1 MSRVILNKPSEGAP
15 GARADEL
22 VASDPAYSGELGY
35 CLTYSIPLLR
45 GLSSSVEERAL
56 QQDYLRMLTV
66 TLS

>member
-35 CLTYSIPLLR
+35 CLTYSTLLLQ
-45 GLSSSVEERAL
+45 GLSSSFEERAL
-56 QQDYLRMLTV
+56 KQDYLQILIL